1 MVCSCIQHST
11 DWSQHISP
19 GVFMHL
25 VRSSNNLSPPHLT
38 PYTSIHEAL
47 QWLYLYKTTKCRKK
61 SIFTKTTLSRNP
73 NRILLPNLTQ
83 TLKSLGL
90 KISRSISQKEKG
102 DSFIRPMRHTLCQSM
117 VPSNMCVT
125 YRVYLFLSNLFDQR
139 QNLMHR
145 MHRRLLGAH
154 HIGPVQEVLALNPD
168 GRTRQ
173 VLDLGTGTGKW

>member
-1 MVCSCIQHST
+1 
-11 DWSQHISP
+11 
-19 GVFMHL
+19 
-25 VRSSNNLSPPHLT
+25 
-38 PYTSIHEAL
+38 
-47 QWLYLYKTTKCRKK
+47 
-61 SIFTKTTLSRNP
+61 
-73 NRILLPNLTQ
+73 
-83 TLKSLGL
+83 
-90 KISRSISQKEKG
+90 
-102 DSFIRPMRHTLCQSM
+102 M